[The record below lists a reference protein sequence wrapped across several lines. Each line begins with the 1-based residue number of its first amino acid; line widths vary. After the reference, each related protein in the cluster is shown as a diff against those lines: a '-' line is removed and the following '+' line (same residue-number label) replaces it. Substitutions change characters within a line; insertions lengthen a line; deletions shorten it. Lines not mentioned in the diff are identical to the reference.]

1 VAPALLLRR
10 PARSARVPAV
20 RIDSAHGSGLG
31 ASCFRPGSTALRTIS
46 SLLTR
51 RARADGRARGPEQ
64 VNGMVV
70 GTFEMKPPIGS
81 KYRAIQVRNH
91 SPRRAYSLVVVLRT
105 GQVGV

>member
-1 VAPALLLRR
+1 MAPALLLRR
-10 PARSARVPAV
+10 PAWSARLPAV

-31 ASCFRPGSTALRTIS
+31 ASCFRPGSTA
-46 SLLTR
+46 
-51 RARADGRARGPEQ
+51 GRGRGQ

-91 SPRRAYSLVVVLRT
+91 SSLPRIFNSDRPHRSGGRVRASF
-105 GQVGV
+105 